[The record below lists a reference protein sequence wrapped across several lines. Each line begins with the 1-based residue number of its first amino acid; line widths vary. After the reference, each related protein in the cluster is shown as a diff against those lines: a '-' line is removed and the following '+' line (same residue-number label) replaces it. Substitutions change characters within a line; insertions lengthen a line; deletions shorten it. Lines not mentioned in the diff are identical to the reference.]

1 VSDPHKRPN
10 RIPWPP
16 LVFVAAVA
24 LAIVAHVAYP
34 LPWLGSPLSDI
45 LFAAGL
51 LGLVAVVAIDMAAMR
66 ALSRANTT
74 IMPNRAAEH
83 LVTGG
88 PFSFTRNPI
97 YLANALLMIAVGLIA
112 GIAWLVLFAIVAAY
126 ATQKLAIEREE
137 RHLQARFGKRYIDY
151 AKRVRRWI

>member
-1 VSDPHKRPN
+1 
-10 RIPWPP
+10 
-16 LVFVAAVA
+16 
-24 LAIVAHVAYP
+24 
-34 LPWLGSPLSDI
+34 
-45 LFAAGL
+45 
-51 LGLVAVVAIDMAAMR
+51 
-66 ALSRANTT
+66 
-74 IMPNRAAEH
+74 MPNRAAEH